1 MSGTLYIVATPIGNL
16 KDVTLRAI
24 TTLSDADIILCED
37 TRVTGKLLSSLNSKF
52 QIHNSKLLSYHQHS
66 SDSRKLEILQILQS
80 GKNVALVTD
89 AGTPGISDPG
99 NELISYLLSLV
110 PDLKVVPIPGPS
122 AITTALSVSGFNVN
136 KYVFLG
142 FMPKKKKEKLFNWL
156 KEGKISFAYY
166 DSPHRVIK
174 NLREIPEK
182 FGEEIEV
189 FVARE
194 LTKIHETLYRG
205 SIMEVIAKMENGVT
219 KGEFVVVI
227 NFFPAGK
234 QL

>member
-1 MSGTLYIVATPIGNL
+1 MGL
-16 KDVTLRAI
+16 
-24 TTLSDADIILCED
+24 
-37 TRVTGKLLSSLNSKF
+37 
-52 QIHNSKLLSYHQHS
+52 
-66 SDSRKLEILQILQS
+66 
-80 GKNVALVTD
+80 
-89 AGTPGISDPG
+89 
-99 NELISYLLSLV
+99 
-110 PDLKVVPIPGPS
+110 
-122 AITTALSVSGFNVN
+122 
-136 KYVFLG
+136 
-142 FMPKKKKEKLFNWL
+142 KKKEKLFNWL